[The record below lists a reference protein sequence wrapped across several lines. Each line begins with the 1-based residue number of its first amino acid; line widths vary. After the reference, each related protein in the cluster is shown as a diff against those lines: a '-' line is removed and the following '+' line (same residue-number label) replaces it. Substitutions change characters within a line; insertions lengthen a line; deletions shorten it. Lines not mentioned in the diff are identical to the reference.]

1 MKSIIA
7 RTTTVSNPELSTK
20 PPIPWT
26 TATQNPK
33 LSTKLQFPW
42 RKENGS
48 EQLLRTVLY
57 QEINSKTISK
67 DRQGVS

>member
-7 RTTTVSNPELSTK
+7 RIRSSTK
-20 PPIPWT
+20 LSIPWRTAPET
-26 TATQNPK
+26 TK

-42 RKENGS
+42 RNQNGS

-57 QEINSKTISK
+57 QEINSKIISK
-67 DRQGVS
+67 DHQGAF